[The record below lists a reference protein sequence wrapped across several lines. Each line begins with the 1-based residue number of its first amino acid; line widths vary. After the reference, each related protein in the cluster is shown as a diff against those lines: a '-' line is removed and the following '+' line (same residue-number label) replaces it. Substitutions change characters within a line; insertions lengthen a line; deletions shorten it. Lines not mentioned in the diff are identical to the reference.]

1 MLIGARS
8 ESMRHVGMNRADMKE
23 AVLKKLVIGQQYILK
38 SVNATSN
45 DGPVDARCTLAEINR
60 NMAVFKHKDGTRET
74 FTYQEIWKMLMEG
87 NFK

>member
-23 AVLKKLVIGQQYILK
+23 AVLQKLVIGQQYILK
-38 SVNATSN
+38 SVNATPN
-45 DGPVDARCTLAEINR
+45 DGPVDARCTLIELGK
-60 NMAVFKHKDGTRET
+60 NMAIFKHRNGTRET
-74 FTYQEIWKMLMEG
+74 FTYTEIWKMLMEG